1 MYFKVLCPMSYRLMS
16 FLIILIGVLYLG
28 FVAILYFFQEK
39 MIFFPTKLAT
49 NYNYHFEQDFEEIT
63 IKTLDNNALNSLLF
77 KAKQTKGVVFYL
89 HGNAGSLK
97 SWGEVSEVYTSLGYD
112 LFIMDYRGYGKSSGK
127 ISNENQFYNDVKL
140 VYKELI
146 SRYKEEDVIIIGNS
160 IGTGVAT
167 RLASES
173 NNKLLILQA
182 PYYNF
187 KSLVKEKFSLAP
199 SFVLKYQFRTNDFLP
214 KCKMPVL
221 IFHGKE
227 DQVISHKNSLKLEKL
242 LKPNDQLVLLENQGH
257 NGMNYNKEYFIFLQK
272 GKFWH

>member
-1 MYFKVLCPMSYRLMS
+1 MLYLLT
-16 FLIILIGVLYLG
+16 IIGVLYLS
-28 FVAILYFFQEK
+28 FVALLFFFQEK
-39 MIFFPTKLAT
+39 MIFFPTKLEA
-49 NYNYHFEQDFEEIT
+49 NYDYHFEQVFEEIT
-63 IKTLDNNALNSLLF
+63 IKTLDNNDLNTLLF
-77 KAKQTKGVVFYL
+77 KARETKGVVFYL

-97 SWGEVSEVYTSLGYD
+97 SWGEVSEVYTTLGYD

-127 ISNENQFYNDVKL
+127 IINENQFYNDVKL

-146 SRYKEEDVIIIGNS
+146 SRYNEEDVIIIGNS

-187 KSLVKEKFSLAP
+187 KSLVKEKISFAP
-199 SFVLKYQFRTNDFLP
+199 SFVLKYQFRTNIFLP

-227 DQVISHKNSLKLEKL
+227 DNVISPNNSLELEKL
-242 LKPNDQLVLLENQGH
+242 FKTNDQLVLLENQGH
-257 NGMNYNKEYFIFLQK
+257 NAMNYNKEYFSFLQK
-272 GKFWH
+272 VKFRQ